1 MGIHLSLVDF
11 NRVFETLSV
20 TPTIVNDLPAF
31 TEQNLDLIH
40 KTIYVRHT
48 PDMLSNVP
56 SCDCKKS
63 KGEYR
68 LGTHCPF
75 CGTEVREVVAE
86 QLETIT
92 WIRAPR
98 EVDALINPL
107 VWTLLSERFSI
118 GSFNLIQYL
127 TDTQYRIPENQV
139 GKFSPITDQLPF
151 ERGLNYFIRN
161 FHHME
166 GNPNEPGIK
175 DFLFSLN
182 IFKSRV
188 KGKATTDFLRKML
201 DENQDAIFA
210 RHIPIPHRSL
220 LVVEDGTSGGV
231 YLDEFT
237 PKAINAVLTLA
248 GIDTP
253 SVKGE
258 LTTSLRLRESR
269 AVRTVARLAEYYYY
283 VCSKRLAK
291 KEGIFRKHV
300 FATRSH
306 FSFRAVVAS
315 ITEPHHHEHI
325 YIPWG
330 VATSVFQLHLTNK
343 LYRLGFTPNES
354 QDFLHRYATTYH
366 PLLDFLFKELIAESP
381 DPRGIA
387 ATLNRPPSLKRGS
400 IQAVFIARVKHPD
413 EGQTVS
419 MSILIVR
426 PLNCDFDGDALQFTL
441 ALDGYISNALKNLA
455 PYKNSFSL
463 DNIRAISSALEH
475 SKTVV
480 GTTSNWME
488 TKDEEL
494 DQVALARMMA
504 LPDAPPPRTPALH

>member
-1 MGIHLSLVDF
+1 LGIHLSLVNFDKVF
-11 NRVFETLSV
+11 NTLSQEPV
-20 TPTIVNDLPAF
+20 IVNDLPAF
-31 TEQNLDLIH
+31 TEANLDMIH

-56 SCDCKKS
+56 TCTCGKS

-68 LGTHCPF
+68 LNTMCPY
-75 CGTEVREVVAE
+75 CHTEVRPVVAE

-98 EVDALINPL
+98 GVDGLMNPI
-107 VWTLLSERFSI
+107 VWTMMSERFSI

-127 TDTQYRIPENQV
+127 TDPQYRVPENQV
-139 GKFSPITDQLPF
+139 GKFTPITDQLPF
-151 ERGLNYFIRN
+151 ERGMNSFIKN
-161 FHHME
+161 FKE
-166 GNPNEPGIK
+166 IK

-188 KGKATTDFLRKML
+188 KGRVTTDFLRKLL
-201 DENQDAIFA
+201 DENPEAIFSTKL
-210 RHIPIPHRSL
+210 PIPHRSL

-253 SVKGE
+253 SSKGE

-269 AVRTVARLAEYYYY
+269 AVRAVARLAEYYYY

-315 ITEPHHHEHI
+315 ITEPHHHEQI

-354 QDFLHRYATTYH
+354 QDFLHRYATTHH
-366 PLLDFLFKELIAESP
+366 PLLELLFKELLAESP
-381 DPRGIA
+381 DPRGIP

-400 IQAVFIARVKHPD
+400 IQAVFISRIKNPD

-441 ALDGYISNALKNLA
+441 ALDGYIANALKNLA

-463 DNIRAISSALEH
+463 DNIRAISSAMEH

-480 GTTSNWME
+480 ATTSNWME
-488 TKDEEL
+488 TEEEVL
-494 DQVALARMMA
+494 DPVILARMMA
-504 LPDAPPPRTPALH
+504 LPDAPPPRMVEAV

>member
-1 MGIHLSLVDF
+1 M
-11 NRVFETLSV
+11 
-20 TPTIVNDLPAF
+20 
-31 TEQNLDLIH
+31 
-40 KTIYVRHT
+40 
-48 PDMLSNVP
+48 
-56 SCDCKKS
+56 
-63 KGEYR
+63 
-68 LGTHCPF
+68 
-75 CGTEVREVVAE
+75 AE
-86 QLETIT
+86 QLETKT
-92 WIRAPR
+92 WIRAPHG
-98 EVDALINPL
+98 VDTLINPI
-107 VWTLLSERFSI
+107 VWTMLSERFSI

-127 TDTQYRIPENQV
+127 TDPQYRIPENQV
-139 GKFSPITDQLPF
+139 GKFTPITDQLPF
-151 ERGLNYFIRN
+151 ERGLNAFYRN
-161 FHHME
+161 WKE
-166 GNPNEPGIK
+166 IK
-175 DFLFSLN
+175 EFLFSLN
-182 IFKSRV
+182 IFKSRQ
-188 KGKATTDFLRKML
+188 KGRVTTDFLRKML
-201 DENQDAIFA
+201 DENPDAIFA
-210 RHIPIPHRSL
+210 KNLPIPHRSL

-248 GIDTP
+248 GIDTA
-253 SVKGE
+253 SAKGE
-258 LTTSLRLRESR
+258 LSFALNPQTAKKEQRETSLRLRESR
-269 AVRTVARLAEYYYY
+269 AVKAVARLAEYYYY

-315 ITEPHHHEHI
+315 ITEPHHHEQI

-330 VATSVFQLHLTNK
+330 VATSVFSLHLTNR
-343 LYRLGFTPNES
+343 LYRLGFTPNEA
-354 QDFLHRYATTYH
+354 QDFLHKYATRHH
-366 PLLDFLFKELIAESP
+366 PLLEQLFTELITNAS
-381 DPRGIA
+381 DPRGIP

-441 ALDGYISNALKNLA
+441 ALDGYVADALKNLA

-480 GTTSNWME
+480 ATTSNWME
-488 TKDEEL
+488 TSDEEL
-494 DQVALARMMA
+494 DPEALARMMA
-504 LPDAPPPRTPALH
+504 LPDAPPPKTLSAVSAA

>member
-1 MGIHLSLVDF
+1 MGIHLNLVDF
-11 NRVFETLSV
+11 DRTFDTMSV
-20 TPTIVNDLPAF
+20 EPVIVNDLPAF
-31 TEQNLDLIH
+31 TEQNMDLIH
-40 KTIYVRHT
+40 KTIYTRHT
-48 PDMLSNVP
+48 PDMLSNEP
-56 SCDCKKS
+56 SCTCKKS
-63 KGEYR
+63 KGEFR
-68 LGTHCPF
+68 KNTICPYCF
-75 CGTEVREVVAE
+75 TEVRDVVAE
-86 QLETIT
+86 DLETVT
-92 WIRAPR
+92 WIRAPHG
-98 EVDALINPL
+98 VDGLINPI
-107 VWTLLSERFSI
+107 VWTMLSERFSI

-127 TDTQYRIPENQV
+127 TDTQYRVPENQV
-139 GKFSPITDQLPF
+139 GKFSPIIDQLPF
-151 ERGLNYFIRN
+151 ERGLNNFIAN
-161 FHHME
+161 FAE
-166 GNPNEPGIK
+166 IK
-175 DFLFSLN
+175 EFLFSLN

-188 KGKATTDFLRKML
+188 KGRVTTDFLRKML
-201 DENQDAIFA
+201 DENPSCLFA
-210 RHIPIPHRSL
+210 KHLPIPHRSL

-253 SVKGE
+253 SSKGE
-258 LTTSLRLRESR
+258 LTTSQRLRESR
-269 AVRTVARLAEYYYY
+269 AVRAVARLAEYYYY

-315 ITEPHHHEHI
+315 ITEPHHHEQI

-343 LYRLGFTPNES
+343 LYRLGFTPNEA
-354 QDFLHRYATTYH
+354 QDFLHQYATTYH
-366 PLLDFLFKELIAESP
+366 PLLEHLFNELIAESP

-400 IQAVFIARVKHPD
+400 IQAVFIARVKRPE

-441 ALDGYISNALKNLA
+441 ALDGYIANALKNLA

-488 TKDEEL
+488 TTDEEL
-494 DQVALARMMA
+494 DPVILARMMA
-504 LPDAPPPRTPALH
+504 LPDAPPPRVLH

>member
-1 MGIHLSLVDF
+1 MGIHLSLVNFD
-11 NRVFETLSV
+11 RQYGTMSTEPV
-20 TPTIVNDLPAF
+20 IINDLPAF
-31 TEQNLDLIH
+31 TEQNMDLIH
-40 KTIYVRHT
+40 KTIYTRHT
-48 PDMLSNVP
+48 PDMLSNEP
-56 SCDCKKS
+56 SCNNGCT
-63 KGEYR
+63 KGEFR
-68 LGTHCPF
+68 KGTICPV
-75 CGTEVREVVAE
+75 CYTEVREVVAE
-86 QLETIT
+86 RLETIT
-92 WIRAPR
+92 WVRAPHG
-98 EVDALINPL
+98 VDALINPI
-107 VWTLLSERFSI
+107 VWTMLSERFSI

-127 TDTQYRIPENQV
+127 TDTQYRVPENQV
-139 GKFSPITDQLPF
+139 GKFSPIIDQLPF
-151 ERGLNYFIRN
+151 ERGLNHFVRN
-161 FHHME
+161 FQE
-166 GNPNEPGIK
+166 IK
-175 DFLFSLN
+175 EFLFSLN

-188 KGKATTDFLRKML
+188 KGRVTTDFLRKML
-201 DENQDAIFA
+201 DENPDCLFA
-210 RHIPIPHRSL
+210 KHLPIPHRSL

-253 SVKGE
+253 SSKGE
-258 LTTSLRLRESR
+258 LTTSQRLRESR
-269 AVRTVARLAEYYYY
+269 AVRAVARLAEYYYY

-315 ITEPHHHEHI
+315 ITEPHHHEQI

-330 VATSVFQLHLTNK
+330 VATSVFQLHLINK
-343 LYRLGFTPNES
+343 LYRLGFTPNEA

-366 PLLDFLFKELIAESP
+366 PLLDYLFMEMIAEAP
-381 DPRGIA
+381 DSRGIA

-400 IQAVFIARVKHPD
+400 IQAVFIARVKRPN

-441 ALDGYISNALKNLA
+441 ALDGYIANALKNLA

-488 TKDEEL
+488 MTDEPL
-494 DQVALARMMA
+494 DQSAYARMMA
-504 LPDAPPPRTPALH
+504 LPDAPPPRAQMH

>member
-1 MGIHLSLVDF
+1 MGIHQSLVNF
-11 NRVFETLSV
+11 NHVHETLSV
-20 TPTIVNDLPAF
+20 DPVIVNDLPAF
-31 TEQNLDLIH
+31 TEQNMELIH
-40 KTIYVRHT
+40 KTIYTRHT

-56 SCDCKKS
+56 SCPCGKS
-63 KGEYR
+63 KGEFR
-68 LGTHCPF
+68 LGTQCPF
-75 CGTEVREVVAE
+75 CFEEVREVVAE
-86 QLETIT
+86 ELETIT
-92 WIRAPR
+92 WIRAPA
-98 EVDALINPL
+98 EVNGLINPI
-107 VWTLLSERFSI
+107 VWTMLSERFSI

-127 TDTQYRIPENQV
+127 TDTQYRVPENQV
-139 GKFSPITDQLPF
+139 GKFSPIIDQLPF
-151 ERGLNYFIRN
+151 ERGLNNFIAK
-161 FHHME
+161 FDE
-166 GNPNEPGIK
+166 IK
-175 DFLFSLN
+175 EFLFSLN

-188 KGKATTDFLRKML
+188 KGRVTTDFLRKML
-201 DENQDAIFA
+201 DDNPDCIFA
-210 RHIPIPHRSL
+210 RHLPIPHRSL

-253 SVKGE
+253 STKGE

-269 AVRTVARLAEYYYY
+269 AVRAVARLAEYYYY

-315 ITEPHHHEHI
+315 ITEPHHHEQI

-330 VATSVFQLHLTNK
+330 VATSVLQLHLTNK
-343 LYRLGFTPNES
+343 LYKLGFTPNEA

-366 PLLDFLFKELIAESP
+366 PLMDLLFKQLIAESP

-400 IQAVFIARVKHPD
+400 IQAVFIARVKAPD

-441 ALDGYISNALKNLA
+441 ALDGYIANALKNLA

-488 TKDEEL
+488 TTDEEL
-494 DQVALARMMA
+494 DQVILARMMA
-504 LPDAPPPRTPALH
+504 LPDAPPPRAIH

>member
-1 MGIHLSLVDF
+1 M
-11 NRVFETLSV
+11 EM
-20 TPTIVNDLPAF
+20 
-31 TEQNLDLIH
+31 IH
-40 KTIYVRHT
+40 KTIYTRHT
-48 PDMLSNVP
+48 PDMLSNEP
-56 SCDCKKS
+56 TCGICKKWRGEFR
-63 KGEYR
+63 KG
-68 LGTHCPF
+68 TICPHCH
-75 CGTEVREVVAE
+75 TEVRDVVAE
-86 QLETIT
+86 ELETVT
-92 WIRAPR
+92 WIRAPHG
-98 EVDALINPL
+98 VDGLFNPI
-107 VWTLLSERFSI
+107 VWTMLSERFSI

-127 TDTQYRIPENQV
+127 TDPQYRPPENQV
-139 GKFSPITDQLPF
+139 GKFAPIIDQMPF
-151 ERGLNYFIRN
+151 DRGLNNFIRN
-161 FHHME
+161 WE
-166 GNPNEPGIK
+166 GPNGIK
-175 DFLFSLN
+175 EFLFSLS

-188 KGKATTDFLRKML
+188 KGRVATDFLRRML
-201 DENQDAIFA
+201 DENPNALFA
-210 RHIPIPHRSL
+210 THLPIPHRSL

-253 SVKGE
+253 STKGE
-258 LTTSLRLRESR
+258 LTTSQRLRESR
-269 AVRTVARLAEYYYY
+269 AVRAVARLAEYYYY

-306 FSFRAVVAS
+306 FCFRAVVAS
-315 ITEPHHHEHI
+315 ITSPHHHEQI

-343 LYRLGFTPNES
+343 LYRYGFTPNEA

-366 PLLDFLFKELIAESP
+366 PLMEHLFNELIAESP

-400 IQAVFIARVKHPD
+400 IQAVFISRVKRPE

-441 ALDGYISNALKNLA
+441 ALDGYIANALKNLA

-488 TKDEEL
+488 TTSEKLDESI
-494 DQVALARMMA
+494 LARMMA
-504 LPDAPPPRTPALH
+504 LPDAPPPRVLH

>member
-1 MGIHLSLVDF
+1 M
-11 NRVFETLSV
+11 
-20 TPTIVNDLPAF
+20 IVNDLPAF
-31 TEQNLDLIH
+31 TEQNIDMIH

-56 SCDCKKS
+56 TCAEGCT
-63 KGEYR
+63 KGEFR
-68 LGTHCPF
+68 VNTICKHCHTP
-75 CGTEVREVVAE
+75 VQRVVAE
-86 QLETIT
+86 ELEVSS

-98 EVDALINPL
+98 GVNGLINPI
-107 VWTLLSERFSI
+107 VWTMLSERFSI

-127 TDTQYRIPENQV
+127 TDPLYRVPENQA
-139 GKFSPITDQLPF
+139 GKFLPITEQLPF
-151 ERGLNYFIRN
+151 ERSLNYFIN
-161 FHHME
+161 HWDE
-166 GNPNEPGIK
+166 IK

-188 KGKATTDFLRKML
+188 KGRVTTDFLRKML
-201 DENQDAIFA
+201 DENPDCIFSDKL
-210 RHIPIPHRSL
+210 PIPHRSL

-253 SVKGE
+253 SAKGE
-258 LTTSLRLRESR
+258 ITSRLSLRESR

-315 ITEPHHHEHI
+315 ITEPHHHEQI

-330 VATSVFQLHLTNK
+330 VATSVFQIHLINR
-343 LYRLGFTPNES
+343 LYRLGFTPNEA
-354 QDFLHRYATTYH
+354 QEFLHRYATMHH
-366 PLLDFLFKELIAESP
+366 PLLEYLFQELIATAP

-400 IQAVFIARVKHPD
+400 IQAVFISRVKSPD

-419 MSILIVR
+419 MSIQIVK
-426 PLNCDFDGDALQFTL
+426 PLNCDKRV
-441 ALDGYISNALKNLA
+441 SNFVSPCLC
-455 PYKNSFSL
+455 
-463 DNIRAISSALEH
+463 
-475 SKTVV
+475 
-480 GTTSNWME
+480 
-488 TKDEEL
+488 
-494 DQVALARMMA
+494 
-504 LPDAPPPRTPALH
+504 

>member
-1 MGIHLSLVDF
+1 MGIHLSLVNFDKVF
-11 NRVFETLSV
+11 NTLSQEPV
-20 TPTIVNDLPAF
+20 IVNDLPAF
-31 TEQNLDLIH
+31 TEANLDMIH

-56 SCDCKKS
+56 SCTCGKS

-68 LGTHCPF
+68 LHTTCPF
-75 CGTEVREVVAE
+75 CHTEVRPVVAE

-98 EVDALINPL
+98 GVKGLMNPI
-107 VWTLLSERFSI
+107 VWTMMSERFSI

-127 TDTQYRIPENQV
+127 TDPQYRVPENQV
-139 GKFSPITDQLPF
+139 GKFTPITDQLPF
-151 ERGLNYFIRN
+151 ERGMNSFIEN
-161 FHHME
+161 FQE
-166 GNPNEPGIK
+166 IK
-175 DFLFSLN
+175 EFLFSLN

-188 KGKATTDFLRKML
+188 KGRVTTDFLRKLL
-201 DENQDAIFA
+201 DENPEALFA
-210 RHIPIPHRSL
+210 EHLPIPHRSL

-253 SVKGE
+253 SSKGE

-269 AVRTVARLAEYYYY
+269 AVRAVARLAEYYYY

-315 ITEPHHHEHI
+315 ITEPHHHEQI

-330 VATSVFQLHLTNK
+330 VATSVFQIHLTNK
-343 LYRLGFTPNES
+343 LYRLGFTPNEA

-366 PLLDFLFKELIAESP
+366 ALLDHLFKELIAESP
-381 DPRGIA
+381 DPRGIP

-400 IQAVFIARVKHPD
+400 IQAVFIPRVKHPD

-441 ALDGYISNALKNLA
+441 ALDGYIANALKNLA

-463 DNIRAISSALEH
+463 DNIRAISAALEH

-480 GTTSNWME
+480 ATTSNWME
-488 TKDEEL
+488 HEDDEL
-494 DQVALARMMA
+494 DPVILARMMA
-504 LPDAPPPRTPALH
+504 LPDAPPPRVAEAV

>member
-1 MGIHLSLVDF
+1 MANL
-11 NRVFETLSV
+11 
-20 TPTIVNDLPAF
+20 
-31 TEQNLDLIH
+31 EQIH

-48 PDMLSNVP
+48 PDMLSNEP
-56 SCDCKKS
+56 SCDHGCS

-68 LGTHCPF
+68 LNTICPK
-75 CGTEVREVVAE
+75 CHTKVTRVAAE
-86 QLETIT
+86 QLETKT
-92 WIRAPR
+92 WIRAPHG
-98 EVDALINPL
+98 VDGLFNPI
-107 VWTLLSERFSI
+107 VWTMLSERFSI

-127 TDTQYRIPENQV
+127 ADPLYRIPENQV
-139 GKFSPITDQLPF
+139 GKFAPIAEQIPF
-151 ERGLNYFIRN
+151 ERGLNAFIR
-161 FHHME
+161 E
-166 GNPNEPGIK
+166 WDKPGGIK

-182 IFKSRV
+182 LFKSRV
-188 KGKATTDFLRKML
+188 KGRATTDFLRKML
-201 DENQDAIFA
+201 DENPDALFSM
-210 RHIPIPHRSL
+210 HLPIPHRSL

-248 GIDTP
+248 GIDTA
-253 SVKGE
+253 SAKGE

-269 AVRTVARLAEYYYY
+269 AVRAVARLAEYYYY
-283 VCSKRLAK
+283 VSSKRLAK

-306 FSFRAVVAS
+306 FSFRAVVGS
-315 ITEPHHHEHI
+315 LTEPHHHEHI

-330 VATSVFQLHLTNK
+330 VATSVFQIHLTNK
-343 LYRLGFTPNES
+343 LYRLGFTPDES
-354 QDFLHRYATTYH
+354 EEFLHKYATTYH
-366 PLLDFLFKELIAESP
+366 PLLDDLFKEMIAESP
-381 DPRGIA
+381 DPRGIP

-400 IQAVFIARVKHPD
+400 IQAVFIPRVKHPD
-413 EGQTVS
+413 EGATVS

-441 ALDGYISNALKNLA
+441 ALDGIIATALKNLA

-463 DNIRAISSALEH
+463 NNIREVSSALEH

-488 TKDEEL
+488 ITNEPL
-494 DQVALARMMA
+494 DPVILARMMA
-504 LPDAPPPRTPALH
+504 LPDAPPPKIAVST

>member
-1 MGIHLSLVDF
+1 MGIHLSLVNF
-11 NRVFETLSV
+11 NQIFNTLSQEPV
-20 TPTIVNDLPAF
+20 IVNDLPAF

-56 SCDCKKS
+56 SCECKKTT
-63 KGEYR
+63 GQYR
-68 LGTHCPF
+68 VGNICPHCHKP
-75 CGTEVREVVAE
+75 VVEVVAE
-86 QLETIT
+86 QLETKT

-98 EVDALINPL
+98 GVDALINPI
-107 VWTLLSERFSI
+107 VWTMLSDRFSI
-118 GSFNLIQYL
+118 GAFNLIQYL
-127 TDTQYRIPENQV
+127 TDPQYRIPDNQV
-139 GKFSPITDQLPF
+139 GKFAPTIDQLPF
-151 ERGLNYFIRN
+151 ERGLNNFIRN
-161 FHHME
+161 FQE
-166 GNPNEPGIK
+166 IK
-175 DFLFSLN
+175 EFLFSLGM
-182 IFKSRV
+182 FKSRV
-188 KGKATTDFLRKML
+188 KGRATTDFLRKML
-201 DENQDAIFA
+201 DENPDSLFA
-210 RHIPIPHRSL
+210 THLPIPHRSL

-248 GIDTP
+248 GIDTT
-253 SVKGE
+253 SAKGE

-269 AVRTVARLAEYYYY
+269 AVRAVARLAEYYVH

-315 ITEPHHHEHI
+315 ITEPHHHEQI
-325 YIPWG
+325 YVPWG
-330 VATSVFQLHLTNK
+330 VATSVFQLHLTSK
-343 LYRLGFTPNES
+343 LYRLGFTPNEA
-354 QDFLHRYATTYH
+354 QEFLHRYATTYH
-366 PLLDFLFKELIAESP
+366 PLLDHLFKELITESP
-381 DPRGIA
+381 DQRGIP

-441 ALDGYISNALKNLA
+441 ALDGYVANALKNLA

-480 GTTSNWME
+480 ATTSNWME
-488 TKDEEL
+488 TSDEEL
-494 DQVALARMMA
+494 DQEAFARMMA
-504 LPDAPPPRTPALH
+504 LPDAPPPKALAVAR

>member
-1 MGIHLSLVDF
+1 M
-11 NRVFETLSV
+11 
-20 TPTIVNDLPAF
+20 
-31 TEQNLDLIH
+31 IH

-48 PDMLSNVP
+48 PDMLSNEP
-56 SCDCKKS
+56 SCADGCT

-68 LGTHCPF
+68 VNTVCPHCH
-75 CGTEVREVVAE
+75 TVVARVVGE
-86 QLETIT
+86 DLELNS
-92 WIRAPR
+92 WIRAPHG
-98 EVDALINPL
+98 VTALINPV
-107 VWTLLSERFSI
+107 VWTMLSERFSI

-127 TDTQYRIPENQV
+127 TDPLYRVPENQA
-139 GKFSPITDQLPF
+139 GKFLPITEQLPF
-151 ERGLNYFIRN
+151 ERSLNYFIA
-161 FHHME
+161 HWKD
-166 GNPNEPGIK
+166 IK

-188 KGKATTDFLRKML
+188 KGRVTTDFLRKML
-201 DENQDAIFA
+201 DENPDCLFP
-210 RHIPIPHRSL
+210 HKLPIPHRST

-237 PKAINAVLTLA
+237 PKAINAVLTMA

-253 SVKGE
+253 SAKGE
-258 LTTSLRLRESR
+258 ITSRLSLRESR

-306 FSFRAVVAS
+306 FSFRAVVGS
-315 ITEPHHHEHI
+315 ITEPHHHEQI

-330 VATSVFQLHLTNK
+330 VATSVFQVHLINR
-343 LYRLGFTPNES
+343 LYRLGFTPNEA
-354 QDFLHRYATTYH
+354 QDLLHRHATMHH
-366 PLLDFLFKELIAESP
+366 PLLEYLFKELIDNAP
-381 DPRGIA
+381 DPRKRGIA

-400 IQAVFIARVKHPD
+400 IQAVFISRVKNPD

-419 MSILIVR
+419 MSIQIVR
-426 PLNCDFDGDALQFTL
+426 PLNADFDGDALQFTL
-441 ALDGYISNALKNLA
+441 ALDGYIANALKNLA

-463 DNIRAISSALEH
+463 DNIRAISQALEH

-480 GTTSNWME
+480 ATTSNWME
-488 TKDEEL
+488 TEEPL
-494 DQVALARMMA
+494 DPTILARMMA
-504 LPDAPPPRTPALH
+504 LPDAPPPRAVASVT

>member
-1 MGIHLSLVDF
+1 MGIHLSLVNF
-11 NRVFETLSV
+11 NRAFDTLSQEPV
-20 TPTIVNDLPAF
+20 IVNDLPAF
-31 TEQNLDLIH
+31 TEENLDMIH

-56 SCDCKKS
+56 SCLCGKS
-63 KGEYR
+63 KGEYQ
-68 LGTHCPF
+68 LHTTCPHCH
-75 CGTEVREVVAE
+75 TEVRQVVAE

-98 EVDALINPL
+98 GVNGLINPI
-107 VWTLLSERFSI
+107 VWTMMSERFSI

-127 TDTQYRIPENQV
+127 TDPQYRVPENQV
-139 GKFSPITDQLPF
+139 GKFTPITDQLPF
-151 ERGLNYFIRN
+151 ERGLNNFIEN
-161 FHHME
+161 FKE
-166 GNPNEPGIK
+166 IK
-175 DFLFSLN
+175 EFLFSLN

-188 KGKATTDFLRKML
+188 KGRVTTDFLRKML
-201 DENQDAIFA
+201 DENPDCLFA
-210 RHIPIPHRSL
+210 KHLPIPHRSL

-253 SVKGE
+253 SSKGE

-269 AVRTVARLAEYYYY
+269 AVRAVARLAEYYYY

-315 ITEPHHHEHI
+315 ITEPHHHEQI

-330 VATSVFQLHLTNK
+330 VATSVFQLHLTNR
-343 LYRLGFTPNES
+343 LYRLGFTPNEA

-366 PLLDFLFKELIAESP
+366 PLLDELFKELIASAP
-381 DPRGIA
+381 DPRKRGIA

-400 IQAVFIARVKHPD
+400 IQAVFIARVKNPD

-441 ALDGYISNALKNLA
+441 ALDGLVADALKNLA

-463 DNIRAISSALEH
+463 DNIRAISAALEH

-480 GTTSNWME
+480 ATTSNWME
-488 TKDEEL
+488 TTDEEL
-494 DQVALARMMA
+494 DPVILARMHA
-504 LPDAPPPRTPALH
+504 LPDAPPPRVAAAG

>member
-1 MGIHLSLVDF
+1 MGIHLSLVNLDQ
-11 NRVFETLSV
+11 VFDTLSQEPV
-20 TPTIVNDLPAF
+20 IVNDLPAF
-31 TEQNLDLIH
+31 TEQNLEMIH

-56 SCDCKKS
+56 SCTCGKC

-68 LGTHCPF
+68 LGTTCHYCY
-75 CGTEVREVVAE
+75 TEVRQVVAE
-86 QLETIT
+86 QLETLT

-98 EVDALINPL
+98 GVDVLINPI
-107 VWTLLSERFSI
+107 VWTMLSERFSI

-139 GKFSPITDQLPF
+139 GKFAPITEQLPF
-151 ERGLNYFIRN
+151 DRGLNN
-161 FHHME
+161 FYRE
-166 GNPNEPGIK
+166 WAKPGGIK

-188 KGKATTDFLRKML
+188 KGRATTDFLRKML
-201 DENQDAIFA
+201 DENPDALFA
-210 RHIPIPHRSL
+210 RHLPIPHRSL

-248 GIDTP
+248 GIDTT
-253 SVKGE
+253 SAKGE
-258 LTTSLRLRESR
+258 LTSSLRLRESR
-269 AVRTVARLAEYYYY
+269 AVRAVARLAEYYYY
-283 VCSKRLAK
+283 VSSKRLAK

-315 ITEPHHHEHI
+315 ITEPHHHEQI

-343 LYRLGFTPNES
+343 LYRLGFTPDES
-354 QDFLHRYATTYH
+354 QEFLHRFATTYH
-366 PLLDFLFKELIAESP
+366 PLMDHLFKELIAEAP

-400 IQAVFIARVKHPD
+400 IQAVFIPRVKHPD

-441 ALDGYISNALKNLA
+441 ALDGIIATALKNLA

-463 DNIRAISSALEH
+463 DNIREISAALEH

-480 GTTSNWME
+480 STTSNWME
-488 TKDEEL
+488 TTNEKL
-494 DQVALARMMA
+494 DPAILARMMA
-504 LPDAPPPRTPALH
+504 LPDAPPPRIPTPA

>member
-1 MGIHLSLVDF
+1 MGIYQSLVNF
-11 NRVFETLSV
+11 SRVFDTLSQEPV
-20 TPTIVNDLPAF
+20 IVNDLPAF
-31 TEQNLDLIH
+31 TEANLDMIH

-56 SCDCKKS
+56 SCVCGKS

-68 LGTHCPF
+68 INTTCPY
-75 CGTEVREVVAE
+75 CHTEVRQIVAE

-92 WIRAPR
+92 WIRAPHG
-98 EVDALINPL
+98 VNGLFNPI
-107 VWTLLSERFSI
+107 VWTMLSERFSI

-127 TDTQYRIPENQV
+127 TDPLYRIPENQA
-139 GKFSPITDQLPF
+139 GKFLPITDQLPF
-151 ERGLNYFIRN
+151 ERSLNYFIEN
-161 FHHME
+161 WKD
-166 GNPNEPGIK
+166 IK
-175 DFLFSLN
+175 EFLFSLN

-188 KGKATTDFLRKML
+188 KGRVTTDFLRKML
-201 DENQDAIFA
+201 DENPDCLFSK
-210 RHIPIPHRSL
+210 HLPIPHRSL

-253 SVKGE
+253 SCKGD
-258 LTTSLRLRESR
+258 LADPTQPTSLRLRESR
-269 AVRTVARLAEYYYY
+269 AVRAVARLAEYYYY

-315 ITEPHHHEHI
+315 ITEPHHHEQI

-330 VATSVFQLHLTNK
+330 VATSVFQVHLINK
-343 LYRLGFTPNES
+343 LYRLGFTPNEA
-354 QDFLHRYATTYH
+354 QDFLHRHATMYH
-366 PLLDFLFKELIAESP
+366 PLLDYLFKELIAEAP
-381 DPRGIA
+381 DERGIA

-400 IQAVFIARVKHPD
+400 IQAVFVARVKRPD

-426 PLNCDFDGDALQFTL
+426 PLNCDHIRSSL
-441 ALDGYISNALKNLA
+441 AVMLKQNFREL
-455 PYKNSFSL
+455 
-463 DNIRAISSALEH
+463 LEH
-475 SKTVV
+475 PESHF
-480 GTTSNWME
+480 TT
-488 TKDEEL
+488 T
-494 DQVALARMMA
+494 
-504 LPDAPPPRTPALH
+504 

>member
-1 MGIHLSLVDF
+1 MGIHLSLVSF
-11 NRVFETLSV
+11 NKVFSTLSQEHV
-20 TPTIVNDLPAF
+20 IVNDLPAF
-31 TEQNLDLIH
+31 TESNLDLIH

-56 SCDCKKS
+56 SCECKKTKNEFR
-63 KGEYR
+63 KGNICP
-68 LGTHCPF
+68 HCHTP
-75 CGTEVREVVAE
+75 VRDVVAE
-86 QLETIT
+86 QLEPVT

-98 EVDALINPL
+98 GVDALINPI
-107 VWTLLSERFSI
+107 VWTMLSKRFSI

-127 TDTQYRIPENQV
+127 ADPQYRIPDNQV
-139 GKFSPITDQLPF
+139 GKYTPITDQLPF
-151 ERGLNYFIRN
+151 ERGLNYFIQN
-161 FHHME
+161 FQE
-166 GNPNEPGIK
+166 IK
-175 DFLFSLN
+175 EFLFSLN

-188 KGKATTDFLRKML
+188 KGRVTTDFLRKML
-201 DENQDAIFA
+201 DENPDAIFA
-210 RHIPIPHRSL
+210 THLPIPHRSL

-231 YLDEFT
+231 YLDEYT

-253 SVKGE
+253 SAKGE
-258 LTTSLRLRESR
+258 ITTSLRLRESR
-269 AVRTVARLAEYYYY
+269 AVRAVARLAEYYYY

-315 ITEPHHHEHI
+315 ITEPHHHEQI

-330 VATSVFQLHLTNK
+330 VASSVFQLHLTNR
-343 LYRLGFTPNES
+343 LYRLGFTPNEA
-354 QDFLHRYATTYH
+354 QEFLHSYATTYH
-366 PLLDFLFKELIAESP
+366 PLLEQLFKELITNAS
-381 DPRGIA
+381 DDRGIP

-441 ALDGYISNALKNLA
+441 ALDGYIANALKNLA

-488 TKDEEL
+488 TTDEEL
-494 DQVALARMMA
+494 DEVALARMMA
-504 LPDAPPPRTPALH
+504 LPDAPPPKVFAVSGGV

>member
-1 MGIHLSLVDF
+1 MGIHLKLVSFDHVF
-11 NRVFETLSV
+11 NTLSQEPV
-20 TPTIVNDLPAF
+20 IVNDLPAF
-31 TEQNLDLIH
+31 TEQNLDMIH

-48 PDMLSNVP
+48 PDMLSNIP
-56 SCDCKKS
+56 SCAQGCT
-63 KGEYR
+63 KGEFR
-68 LGTHCPF
+68 VGTTCPHCH
-75 CGTEVREVVAE
+75 TQVRRVVAE
-86 QLETIT
+86 DLETVT

-98 EVDALINPL
+98 GVRGLINPI
-107 VWTLLSERFSI
+107 VWTMLSERFSI
-118 GSFNLIQYL
+118 GSFNLIQYM
-127 TDTQYRIPENQV
+127 TDPMYRIPENQV
-139 GKFSPITDQLPF
+139 GKFTPITDQLPF
-151 ERGLNYFIRN
+151 DRGLNTFIDRWK
-161 FHHME
+161 E
-166 GNPNEPGIK
+166 IK
-175 DFLFSLN
+175 EFLFSLN

-188 KGKATTDFLRKML
+188 KGRVTTDFLRKML
-201 DENQDAIFA
+201 DENPDAIFSENL
-210 RHIPIPHRSL
+210 PIPHRSL

-253 SVKGE
+253 SAKGE
-258 LTTSLRLRESR
+258 LTTNLRLRESR

-306 FSFRAVVAS
+306 FSFRAVIS
-315 ITEPHHHEHI
+315 SKTEPHNHEQI

-330 VATSVFQLHLTNK
+330 VATSVFQLHLTNR
-343 LYRLGFTPNES
+343 LYRLGFTPNEA
-354 QDFLHRYATTYH
+354 QDFLHRHATTYH
-366 PLLDFLFKELIAESP
+366 PLLDYLFKELIANSP

-400 IQAVFIARVKHPD
+400 IQAVFISRVKHPD

-426 PLNCDFDGDALQFTL
+426 PLNADFDGDALQFTL
-441 ALDGYISNALKNLA
+441 ALDGYIANALKNLA
-455 PYKNSFSL
+455 PYKNSYSL

-475 SKTVV
+475 SKSVV

-488 TKDEEL
+488 TTDEEL
-494 DQVALARMMA
+494 DQEALARMMA
-504 LPDAPPPRTPALH
+504 LPDAPPPRAVAVAR